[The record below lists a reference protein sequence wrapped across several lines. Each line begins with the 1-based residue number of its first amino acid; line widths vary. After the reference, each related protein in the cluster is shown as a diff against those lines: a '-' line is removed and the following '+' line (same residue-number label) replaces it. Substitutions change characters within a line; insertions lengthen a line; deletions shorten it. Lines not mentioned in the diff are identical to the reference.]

1 MRVPIAVVGEVLV
14 QVVLLGL
21 LVHAGD
27 EHDPALH
34 GLGGAGGA
42 RVVLRDGA
50 APSNL
55 PPRSSSIIHFLVV
68 SASLEVGIGVMVD
81 E

>member
-1 MRVPIAVVGEVLV
+1 MHVSDLAVVGEVLV

-42 RVVLRDGA
+42 RVVLRDGLEPA
-50 APSNL
+50 AA
-55 PPRSSSIIHFLVV
+55 IVVHVHFLVV
-68 SASLEVGIGVMVD
+68 SASLEVGIRVMVD

>member
-1 MRVPIAVVGEVLV
+1 MHVSDLAVVGEVLV

-42 RVVLRDGA
+42 RVVLRDGLEPA
-50 APSNL
+50 AAIVVHL
-55 PPRSSSIIHFLVV
+55 HLLVV
-68 SASLEVGIGVMVD
+68 SASLEVGIGVMAD